1 MSNQARSPEQLLTT
15 TEVAELFQVCNK
27 TIRNWVKRGLL
38 PAVRPTEGVVRFRRE
53 DVATLRNAAVSGGD
67 AD

>member
-1 MSNQARSPEQLLTT
+1 MADQTSATDRLLTT
-15 TEVAELFQVCNK
+15 TQVAELFQVCNK